1 VTRKE
6 AMEGF
11 TTELLA
17 GEGWQAT
24 LGALAVDGPA
34 THSFVLKYTTPA
46 PCRFD
51 EERPSTAAKAF
62 AWSRQPNG
70 PSHSQ
75 GLSKHGG
82 GGATSTWRFFHG

>member
-1 VTRKE
+1 MTRKE

-24 LGALAVDGPA
+24 LEALAVDGSA
-34 THSFVLKYTTPA
+34 AHSFVLKYATPT
-46 PCRFD
+46 PCRRLD

-70 PSHSQ
+70 LSHSQ
-75 GLSKHGG
+75 G
-82 GGATSTWRFFHG
+82 F

>member
-1 VTRKE
+1 MTRKE

-11 TTELLA
+11 TTKLLA

-34 THSFVLKYTTPA
+34 THSVVLKYTTPA

-51 EERPSTAAKAF
+51 EEDPVLTATKAF

-82 GGATSTWRFFHG
+82 GGHKYMENFHG

>member
-1 VTRKE
+1 
-6 AMEGF
+6 MEGL
-11 TTELLA
+11 TTKLLA

-24 LGALAVDGPA
+24 LEALAVDGPA
-34 THSFVLKYTTPA
+34 THSVVLKYTTAA

-51 EERPSTAAKAF
+51 EDPVQTTTRAF

-75 GLSKHGG
+75 GLRAWG
-82 GGATSTWRFFHG
+82 WRRHKYMEIFHGLSHH